1 MNNNERKNTKMM
13 PAICTQ
19 CGGPVQVDAQRA
31 NAICQYCGSQIII
44 EKPKLSAVESVLSF
58 VNDQQKRM
66 DDAKKEK
73 KVGAVQS
80 VLSFVNDQQKRID
93 DAKKAK
99 KEEERKAREEAD
111 KSFKK
116 YGLVYLL
123 VLFVLFGFLAF
134 MSSNEEKSDKISIN
148 TSSSELVG
156 KNFNDVVIK
165 LQENGFINIKTE
177 AVEDLIIGLL
187 TTDGEVEQVE
197 IDGSIDFS
205 SGKKIPE
212 RC

>member
-19 CGGPVQVDAQRA
+19 CGGPVQVDTQRA

-44 EKPKLSAVESVLSF
+44 EKPKLSAVE
-58 VNDQQKRM
+58 
-66 DDAKKEK
+66 
-73 KVGAVQS
+73 S

-116 YGLVYLL
+116 YGLVYLF
-123 VLFVLFGFLAF
+123 VMFVLFGFLAF

-148 TSSSELVG
+148 TSSSDLVG
-156 KNFNDVVIK
+156 KNFKDVVME
-165 LQENGFINIKTE
+165 LQEDGFINIKTE

-205 SGKKIPE
+205 SGKKFPKDAEIIVTYHTFPTTK
-212 RC
+212 

>member
-1 MNNNERKNTKMM
+1 MKNDERKNTKMM

-19 CGGPVQVDAQRA
+19 CGGPVEVDAQRA
-31 NAICQYCGSQIII
+31 NAICQYCGSQIIV
-44 EKPKLSAVESVLSF
+44 EKAKVSAVESVLSF
-58 VNDQQKRM
+58 VNDQQKRI
-66 DDAKKEK
+66 DAVKKE
-73 KVGAVQS
+73 
-80 VLSFVNDQQKRID
+80 
-93 DAKKAK
+93 K
-99 KEEERKAREEAD
+99 KEEERKAREEAE

-116 YGLVYLL
+116 YWWVYLL
-123 VLFVLFGFLAF
+123 VMFILFGYVTF
-134 MSSNEEKSDKISIN
+134 MAREEEKSDKISIN
-148 TSSSELVG
+148 NSSSELVG

-205 SGKKIPE
+205 SGTKFPKDAEIIVTYHTFPTTK
-212 RC
+212 